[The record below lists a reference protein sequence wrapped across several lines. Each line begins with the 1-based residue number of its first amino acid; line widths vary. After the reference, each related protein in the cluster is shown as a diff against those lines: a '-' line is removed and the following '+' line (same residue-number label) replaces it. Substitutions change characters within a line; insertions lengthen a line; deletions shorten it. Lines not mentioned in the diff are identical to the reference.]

1 MKDLYLL
8 RVTSKIISKQ
18 SQKYIPNLDDYGI
31 DLVFLMILY
40 FFQGYQCHFIGM
52 LLKVMCTFSQPQ
64 LLQSSLNLRLKTAGK
79 PAALGRQ

>member
-18 SQKYIPNLDDYGI
+18 SQKYIPNLDDNGI

-40 FFQGYQCHFIGM
+40 FFQGYQCQFIGM
-52 LLKVMCTFSQPQ
+52 SLNVMCTFSQPQ

-79 PAALGRQ
+79 PAAPGRQ